1 MLSVV
6 HCSGNEDA
14 DRSPKQGECS
24 WKGGV
29 ANLALTAIGAGIL
42 SLPHAYC
49 SVGLLFGLVISIL
62 AALCTLKSTSIIAT
76 RCAKAKKESYGQLV
90 GSIFGQGAE
99 STLQGSIILHVF
111 GVMIVYLV
119 ILADILVGP
128 AGSKNGLI
136 PFMLGSAGK
145 SWMVSRWFVTLVSLV
160 TVVAPMLMAR
170 NLTAV
175 SRFSR
180 ASVYL
185 LLYVAAT
192 LLLLAGVALFQGQ
205 SGIADVQMLPT
216 WSTIGGYGGLLG
228 FLSATLTVFSVTAL
242 AYTCQFNVVAVHNSL
257 SDNRTVNMSKVLRVS
272 VSLCGGLYI
281 CVATSGYVLFGS
293 KTDGDVLNNLTVQ
306 FASGLL
312 GQHLAAVVVGLALV
326 AYSLSLQVNFILKVW
341 AVRQALCEA
350 TLGVD
355 ANSLRTLP
363 YHLTSFSLV
372 SLAFCI
378 SIFVPSVWFM
388 VSLVGSTA
396 CATFSYVFP
405 GMILIRQPWTKQD
418 KVIGIGAIW
427 LASVLA
433 ITGILNTLNGH
444 SG

>member
-1 MLSVV
+1 M
-6 HCSGNEDA
+6 HCSSNEDN
-14 DRSPKQGECS
+14 DRSPQHGECS

-49 SVGLLFGLVISIL
+49 SVGLLLGLAISIL
-62 AALCTLKSTSIIAT
+62 AAFCTLKSTSIIAT
-76 RCAKAKKESYGQLV
+76 RCAKSKKESYGQLV
-90 GSIFGQGAE
+90 GSVFGQTAE

-128 AGSKNGLI
+128 AGSKTGLI
-136 PFMLGSAGK
+136 PFILGSAGK
-145 SWMVSRWFVTLVSLV
+145 SWWVSRWSITLMSLV
-160 TVVAPMLMAR
+160 TIVAPMLMAR
-170 NLTAV
+170 NLTVV

-192 LLLLAGVALFQGQ
+192 LMLLAGVALFQGQ
-205 SGIADVQMLPT
+205 SGIADVQMLPS
-216 WSTIGGYGGLLG
+216 WDTIGGYGGVLG
-228 FLSATLTVFSVTAL
+228 FLSATLTVFAVTAL

-257 SDNRTVNMSKVLRVS
+257 ADNRTANMLKVLRTS
-272 VSLCGGLYI
+272 VAICGGLYI
-281 CVATSGYVLFGS
+281 CVAASGYLLFGS
-293 KTDGDVLNNLTVQ
+293 RTDGDVLNNLTVK
-306 FASGLL
+306 FATGLL
-312 GQHLAAVVVGLALV
+312 GQHLASVVVGLALA

-350 TLGVD
+350 ILGVD
-355 ANSLRTLP
+355 ANSLRTFP
-363 YHLTSFSLV
+363 YHLMSFCLV
-372 SLAFCI
+372 SLAFFV
-378 SIFVPSVWFM
+378 SIFVPSVWFL

-405 GMILIRQPWTKQD
+405 GMILIRQPWNNYD
-418 KVIGIGAIW
+418 KVIGVGAIW

-433 ITGILNTLNGH
+433 VTGILNTLAGH
-444 SG
+444 KG